1 MCVILSSHGATVVPR
16 HFHLNGAGSAMLQIY
31 SSPPLCL
38 FSRTSSGISS
48 SVIFIR
54 GEEQRWKPA
63 AASGQDLSN
72 PVIQPSQQTKIWE
85 VWAHQETWTIWADP
99 DLPGGEEGIPHSPN
113 TFSCDFFLKWVF
125 FPLFFQWKQLFLESR
140 LKGPLFVTDNSETQ
154 CSCKSLQPC
163 WQKSHCQQLGPLG
176 LPVLQN
182 KYHHSSHRACVKSK
196 YTTGTAQG
204 VFLF

>member
-1 MCVILSSHGATVVPR
+1 
-16 HFHLNGAGSAMLQIY
+16 MLQIY

-54 GEEQRWKPA
+54 GKEQRWKPA

-85 VWAHQETWTIWADP
+85 VRAHQETWTISADP
-99 DLPGGEEGIPHSPN
+99 DLPDSKKGIPHSPN
-113 TFSCDFFLKWVF
+113 TFSCHLFLKWAF

-140 LKGPLFVTDNSETQ
+140 LRGPLLVTDNSETQ
-154 CSCKSLQPC
+154 CSSQSLQPC
-163 WQKSHCQQLGPLG
+163 PYRN
-176 LPVLQN
+176 PTV
-182 KYHHSSHRACVKSK
+182 SSLALLDCLCCRTNTITHPIELV
-196 YTTGTAQG
+196 
-204 VFLF
+204 